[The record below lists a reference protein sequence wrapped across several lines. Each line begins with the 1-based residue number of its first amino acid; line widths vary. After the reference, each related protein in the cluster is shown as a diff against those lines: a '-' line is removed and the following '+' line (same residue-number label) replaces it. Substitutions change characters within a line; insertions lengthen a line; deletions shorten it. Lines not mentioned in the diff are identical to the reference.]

1 MTLFDMNEVLEI
13 EHNVI
18 EQLEEVELNKSYFKE
33 PVAQHLYKAWKVN
46 HSDTRIL
53 AYAFPMISYHLV
65 KRLPLIQINNMEQQE
80 LFNALSIIIL
90 EHLPKY
96 KETSGTIYA
105 YFNMVLKYKVLDIFT
120 AHNKHKDRNVY
131 MEDDI
136 DEYNT
141 YTTDNTAELILYDV
155 KQFLNNLKREQNS
168 KTLTLII
175 DAMLRVIDDN
185 GVYHCQDRK
194 MLTLHLVKIT
204 GYSEELIQHL
214 LNRIAIRYQKSVL
227 D

>member
-1 MTLFDMNEVLEI
+1 MNEVLEI

-18 EQLEEVELNKSYFKE
+18 EQLEEVALNKSYFKE
-33 PVAQHLYKAWKVN
+33 PVAQYIYEAWKEN
-46 HSDTRIL
+46 NSDTRIL

-65 KRLPLIQINNMEQQE
+65 KRLPLIQINNLEQQE
-80 LFNALSIIIL
+80 LFNTLCIIIL

-96 KETSGTIYA
+96 KSQSGTIYA
-105 YFNMVLKYKVLDIFT
+105 YFNMILKYKTLDIFT

-131 MEDDI
+131 MEDDM
-136 DEYNT
+136 DEYNQ
-141 YTTDNTAELILYDV
+141 YTTDNISELVLYDF
-155 KQFLNNLKREQNS
+155 KHFLNNLKIEQNS
-168 KTLTLII
+168 KTLTRII

-194 MLTLHLVKIT
+194 MLALHLVKIT

-214 LNRIAIRYQKSVL
+214 LNRIVVRYQKAVL